1 MAMNYRVTVYGV
13 EKDLEVTV
21 ANMNMM
27 NSVMNDQLSK
37 GRPAVHVCR
46 TDRPVSH
53 KTSTA
58 AIAWLDAQFFQ
69 LVADNE

>member
-1 MAMNYRVTVYGV
+1 MNYRVTVYGV

-27 NSVMNDQLSK
+27 NSVLNDQLSK
-37 GRPAVHVCR
+37 GRKSVYVCK
-46 TDRPVSH
+46 TDRPVTH

-58 AIAWLDAQFFQ
+58 AIAWLDVEFFQ